1 MLKTLISLQVRNK
14 IIIVVLIVIV
24 ATQSIYF
31 KKLSDHNKVVD
42 AADVFKA
49 KADSLILIG
58 VEQNNVLLTVESLQQ
73 QVNNDF
79 AKAKNQS
86 GNRLGIGESAYF
98 LVQTTSKVMAIEDGK
113 WSLADGSVVD
123 TKYIFGNEIRDAS
136 RFVHLEDY
144 SSQNDLNA
152 FTEYLNNYIRDTKI
166 AGESK
171 HVKVGDEV
179 HVIGASEIH
188 PNNLPIDHL
197 YIYPVTIK
205 K

>member
-1 MLKTLISLQVRNK
+1 
-14 IIIVVLIVIV
+14 
-24 ATQSIYF
+24 
-31 KKLSDHNKVVD
+31 
-42 AADVFKA
+42 
-49 KADSLILIG
+49 
-58 VEQNNVLLTVESLQQ
+58 
-73 QVNNDF
+73 VNSDF

-171 HVKVGDEV
+171 NVKVGDEV
-179 HVIGASEIH
+179 YVIGACEIH
-188 PNNLPIDHL
+188 PNKLPVDHL

>member
-31 KKLSDHNKVVD
+31 KKLSDHNKVMD

-49 KADSLILIG
+49 KTDSLILFG
-58 VEQNNVLLTVESLQQ
+58 VEQNKILLEAGALKQ
-73 QVNNDF
+73 QVNSDF
-79 AKAKNQS
+79 TKAKIQS

-98 LVQTTSKVMAIEDGK
+98 LVQTTSKVNAIEDGK
-113 WSLADGSVVD
+113 WILADGNIVD

-179 HVIGASEIH
+179 HVIGACEIH